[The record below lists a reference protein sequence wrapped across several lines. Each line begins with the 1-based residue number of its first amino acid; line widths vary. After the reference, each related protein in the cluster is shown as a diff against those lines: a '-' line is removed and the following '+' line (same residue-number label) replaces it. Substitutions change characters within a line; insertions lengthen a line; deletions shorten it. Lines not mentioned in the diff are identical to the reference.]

1 MNRLAINVEEK
12 DVLPLNQKE
21 IDLIYLLRNVFR
33 YGSVEI
39 VMRDG
44 VPVDLI
50 RTVQRIRLGDLS
62 TDEIDS
68 LK

>member
-1 MNRLAINVEEK
+1 MNQLASNIGEK

-21 IDLIYLLRNVFR
+21 ADLIYLLRNVFR

-50 RTVQRIRLGDLS
+50 RTIQRVRLGDIH
-62 TDEIDS
+62 TDEVDG

>member
-1 MNRLAINVEEK
+1 MNRLAEHTQEK
-12 DVLPLNQKE
+12 DILPLKQQE
-21 IDLIYLLRNVFR
+21 IDLIYLLRHVYRF
-33 YGSVEI
+33 GSVEI

-44 VPVDLI
+44 VPVDI
-50 RTVQRIRLGDLS
+50 VKTVERIRLGSLS